1 MYDVLILVHGY
12 NHTLSDWEQCMWGNP
27 GANVYGR
34 ASQALRIAEKYCN
47 PVIFLGGGGSFHG
60 KDVSDAQ
67 MTHRLV
73 LKKAPDLYK
82 RSFEEGTCP
91 RSVLEGRLYIDTDTS
106 NTTEEVKKAFE
117 LCLEKSI
124 PNMILVSSPTHIARC
139 LMEALRHKE
148 SCSDN
153 LKICA
158 KPSDV
163 NYAGTSTKDVMV
175 IEPPHLP
182 ETPKVPFHRLIRR
195 IVPFMKDRLRAESF
209 AQELQ
214 TLIEKYEKKK
224 K

>member
-34 ASQALRIAEKYCN
+34 ASQALRITKKYCN

-82 RSFEEGTCP
+82 CSFEEGTCP

-124 PNMILVSSPTHIARC
+124 PNMIMVHRISQ
-139 LMEALRHKE
+139 
-148 SCSDN
+148 
-153 LKICA
+153 KI
-158 KPSDV
+158 SL
-163 NYAGTSTKDVMV
+163 N
-175 IEPPHLP
+175 
-182 ETPKVPFHRLIRR
+182 
-195 IVPFMKDRLRAESF
+195 
-209 AQELQ
+209 
-214 TLIEKYEKKK
+214 
-224 K
+224 

>member
-34 ASQALRIAEKYCN
+34 ASQALRITKKYRN
-47 PVIFLGGGGSFHG
+47 PVIFLGGGGVVYDDG
-60 KDVSDAQ
+60 VSCAE
-67 MTHRLV
+67 MTHQLILRRISEMY
-73 LKKAPDLYK
+73 DED
-82 RSFEEGTCP
+82 SCP
-91 RSVLEGRLYIDTDTS
+91 RKTLDARLHVDTS
-106 NTTEEVKKAFE
+106 TRDTKEEIKKAFE

-124 PNMILVSSPTHIARC
+124 PEIILVSSPTHSARC
-139 LMEALRHKE
+139 LMEALALKE
-148 SCSDN
+148 LSGYATEVCTYPSHVN
-153 LKICA
+153 YKSTSA
-158 KPSDV
+158 SDV
-163 NYAGTSTKDVMV
+163 VV

-182 ETPKVPFHRLIRR
+182 ETPKVPFYRLVRR
-195 IVPFMKDRLRAESF
+195 IVPFMKNRLRAESF